1 VTDVLALG
9 PAVLLGGGVAL
20 YLAGDAMFRRVM
32 RLGPAK
38 YRAVAAVVSLG
49 TIALGVAVSAAAALA
64 TLVVIVVAT
73 LMIEGRIL
81 EGVGSEV
88 HA

>member
-32 RLGPAK
+32 RLGPAR
-38 YRAVAAVVSLG
+38 YRAVAAVLSLG
-49 TIALGVAVSAAAALA
+49 TIALAIAVSAAAALA
-64 TLVVIVVAT
+64 ALVVIVVAT